1 MVGTATSRPNRGF
14 VGGWLSM
21 APESENAASPTAS
34 SSRLDLVASPPTA
47 SSTHASIS
55 SPRRGGGSSSS
66 THPRRATFQ
75 LGAVD
80 DTSTIPTPVTPASR
94 SSSASMM
101 SPVFDV
107 RASFLPMTFNKKPTT
122 NIQSENTVDLP
133 SKPSNALPTSDG
145 GHKLESED
153 FKGSMLHN
161 IEDDGKGLEFAGR
174 RWKGKTAHAVEQELE
189 QVGDTTIMSYAPDA
203 VYLASRLE
211 GLRRNLEA
219 GGEEAR
225 GRRWLPTQEEDDLA
239 ELAAS
244 EVDEAPV
251 PLAVEEADCQRSPKI
266 SPPAKL
272 SPPRLLLSDDT
283 SAPTLEAPSAK
294 PTVREDR
301 LPATLPPHITDLI
314 QPPPL
319 IVHDAPADLTPAAK
333 AAALDSR
340 VEIRLLRRS
349 DLEQVRELHCLHGDN
364 DKVDTEH
371 YATSAAFLL
380 RLLVDET
387 HVCLVAVA
395 KPLPAPDEPFDRK
408 HHFQQKHLWPAPPPP
423 SMDMPASSV
432 AYVLAGQGLSSNSPL
447 LRPIDALAAKRN
459 QTRSPRAPASSLGRH
474 SPILGATVEERE
486 GSDSDAD
493 STRAELDED
502 DEDEDSFSVER
513 LSSPEASNGQSPD
526 SSLPEPS
533 PAKAAGASYRVPLL
547 PPLTPI
553 AGNSP
558 PAGDNAQGEPQSL
571 SGSYSSSNSLGSMA
585 LKRAYETAPAATTK
599 ARRARSSV
607 GEDVSPPASTETS
620 PSQSHLAPG
629 HNLVLT
635 GPTNEVA
642 PPRALRVMVPPAPG
656 ASVENEVILGVA
668 SAAISIKPAT
678 ESLWGNADASSS
690 RAVKEV
696 HVLTLSVARAERGL
710 GLGGRLLDRL
720 MDEALRRNIS
730 SAYRASMGRR
740 IAPGS
745 PNPSRIYLEV
755 HPDSKHALALYKG
768 RGFDA
773 KRRLP
778 GYFRGDARIPTNVRS
793 LPGGSDAVLMEKW
806 DNGEPA

>member
-1 MVGTATSRPNRGF
+1 M
-14 VGGWLSM
+14 
-21 APESENAASPTAS
+21 
-34 SSRLDLVASPPTA
+34 
-47 SSTHASIS
+47 
-55 SPRRGGGSSSS
+55 
-66 THPRRATFQ
+66 HPRRATFQ
-75 LGAVD
+75 LGAAD

-94 SSSASMM
+94 GSSASMM

-107 RASFLPMTFNKKPTT
+107 RASFAPMTFNKKPPT
-122 NIQSENTVDLP
+122 NLQVESAASVPTKLSDTI
-133 SKPSNALPTSDG
+133 PTSDA
-145 GHKLESED
+145 GHRLESED
-153 FKGSMLHN
+153 LRGSALHQ
-161 IEDDGKGLEFAGR
+161 IQDDGKGLEFAGR

-225 GRRWLPTQEEDDLA
+225 GRRWIATQEDDDLA
-239 ELAAS
+239 ELASAHPDI
-244 EVDEAPV
+244 DESSV
-251 PLAVEEADCQRSPKI
+251 PLPVEEAGRQGSSRIDV
-266 SPPAKL
+266 PAKA
-272 SPPRLLLSDDT
+272 SSPRLPLSDDT
-283 SAPTLEAPSAK
+283 SVPTVEIPSTQ
-294 PTVREDR
+294 PTVRDDR

-319 IVHDAPADLTPAAK
+319 VVHEAPADLTPAAK

-395 KPLPAPDEPFDRK
+395 KPLPAPEEPFDRK
-408 HHFQQKHLWPAPPPP
+408 HHYQQKHLWPAPPPP

-447 LRPIDALAAKRN
+447 LRPIDALAAKRGKI
-459 QTRSPRAPASSLGRH
+459 RSPRAPASSLGRH
-474 SPILGATVEERE
+474 SPILGATAEEQE

-493 STRAELDED
+493 STRADLDEED
-502 DEDEDSFSVER
+502 DNEDSVSIGR
-513 LSSPEASNGQSPD
+513 LSSSGPSPD
-526 SSLPEPS
+526 SSLPEP
-533 PAKAAGASYRVPLL
+533 PTAKSASAGFRVPVV
-547 PPLTPI
+547 PPLTPL

-558 PAGDNAQGEPQSL
+558 PSADNAPGESQSL

-585 LKRAYETAPAATTK
+585 LKRAYETAPATTTK
-599 ARRARSSV
+599 VRRARSSV
-607 GEDVSPPASTETS
+607 GDDVSPPVSSETS
-620 PSQSHLAPG
+620 PYQTHLAPG
-629 HNLVLT
+629 HDLVLT

-656 ASVENEVILGVA
+656 ASVENEMVLGVA

-740 IAPGS
+740 IAAGS

-806 DNGEPA
+806 DKGESV